1 MTDNLSDKINAAAP
15 QAANICAELNRQI
28 LKLGFPPERAE
39 VTLGS
44 HVQYSLQ
51 RDTFS
56 GLDSLV
62 GVWMH
67 PTRGYKTGMLLF
79 HADGTFFAEYD
90 VLQPHPT
97 KSKWFVEAVT
107 VWGKD
112 DDIKGDPRL
121 LPALGSSMATGNFA
135 L

>member
-1 MTDNLSDKINAAAP
+1 MTDRLAEKILQHTP
-15 QAANICAELNRQI
+15 QAEVICQELNRQI
-28 LKLGFPPERAE
+28 LKLGFSAERAK
-39 VTLGS
+39 VALGS

-51 RDTFS
+51 RDPYS
-56 GLDSLV
+56 GQDSLV

-67 PTRGYKTGMLLF
+67 PTSSYKLGTLLF

-97 KSKWFVEAVT
+97 QSKWFVEAVT
-107 VWGKD
+107 AWGKG

-121 LPALGSSMATGNFA
+121 LPALE
-135 L
+135 

>member
-1 MTDNLSDKINAAAP
+1 MNDHLAEKILQNVA
-15 QAANICAELNRQI
+15 QADVICQELNRQI
-28 LKLGFPPERAE
+28 LKLGFPPERAD

-56 GLDSLV
+56 GLDSLL

-67 PTRGYKTGMLLF
+67 PTSGYKTGSLLF

-107 VWGKD
+107 VWGKG

-121 LPALGSSMATGNFA
+121 LPALGE
-135 L
+135 

>member
-1 MTDNLSDKINAAAP
+1 MNDSLAAKILQNAV
-15 QAANICAELNRQI
+15 QADVICQELNQQI
-28 LKLGFPPERAE
+28 LKLGFPPERAD

-62 GVWMH
+62 CVWTH
-67 PTRGYKTGMLLF
+67 PTSGYKTGMLLF

-90 VLQPHPT
+90 VLQPHPS
-97 KSKWFVEAVT
+97 KRKWFVEAVT
-107 VWGKD
+107 VWGRG

-121 LPALGSSMATGNFA
+121 LPALGE
-135 L
+135 

>member
-1 MTDNLSDKINAAAP
+1 MTDSLADKISAAAS
-15 QAANICAELNRQI
+15 QAANICAALNQQI
-28 LKLGFPPERAE
+28 LKLGFSPERVE

-44 HVQYSLQ
+44 HLQYSLE
-51 RDTFS
+51 RDPLS
-56 GLDSLV
+56 GLDALI

-67 PTRGYKTGMLLF
+67 PTSGYKVGTLIF
-79 HADGTFFAEYD
+79 HVDDSFFAEYD

-97 KSKWFVEAVT
+97 KSQWFVEAVT

-121 LPALGSSMATGNFA
+121 LPALGE
-135 L
+135 

>member
-1 MTDNLSDKINAAAP
+1 MTDSLAEKISAAAP

-28 LKLGFPPERAE
+28 LKLGFPQERAD
-39 VTLGS
+39 VALGDN
-44 HVQYSLQ
+44 VQYSLQ

-67 PTRGYKTGMLLF
+67 PTSGYKLGTLLF

-107 VWGKD
+107 AWGKGG
-112 DDIKGDPRL
+112 DIKGDPRL
-121 LPALGSSMATGNFA
+121 LPALGE
-135 L
+135 

>member
-1 MTDNLSDKINAAAP
+1 MNDSLAEKILQNAA
-15 QAANICAELNRQI
+15 QADVICQELNRQI
-28 LKLGFPPERAE
+28 LKLGFPQERAN
-39 VTLGS
+39 VALGS

-56 GLDSLV
+56 GLDSLL

-67 PTRGYKTGMLLF
+67 PTSGYKTGSLLF
-79 HADGTFFAEYD
+79 HADGMFFAEYD

-97 KSKWFVEAVT
+97 KRQWFVEAVT
-107 VWGKD
+107 AWGKG

-121 LPALGSSMATGNFA
+121 LPALGE
-135 L
+135 

>member
-1 MTDNLSDKINAAAP
+1 MGDTLAAHILQKAA
-15 QAANICAELNRQI
+15 QADSICQELNRQI
-28 LKLGFPPERAE
+28 LKLGFRPERAD
-39 VTLGS
+39 VALGE
-44 HVQYSLQ
+44 HLQYSLQ

-67 PTRGYKTGMLLF
+67 PTSGYKLGTLLF

-97 KSKWFVEAVT
+97 QRKWFVEAVT
-107 VWGKD
+107 VWGKG

-121 LPALGSSMATGNFA
+121 LPALGE
-135 L
+135 

>member
-1 MTDNLSDKINAAAP
+1 MNNTLADKISATTP
-15 QAANICAELNRQI
+15 QAVNICGALNQQI

-44 HVQYSLQ
+44 HLQYSLE
-51 RDTFS
+51 RDPLS
-56 GLDSLV
+56 GLDALI

-67 PTRGYKTGMLLF
+67 PTSSYKVGTLIF
-79 HADGTFFAEYD
+79 HVDGSFFAEYD

-97 KSKWFVEAVT
+97 KRKWFVEAVT

-121 LPALGSSMATGNFA
+121 LPALGE
-135 L
+135 

>member
-1 MTDNLSDKINAAAP
+1 MSNSLAERISATAP
-15 QAANICAELNRQI
+15 LAESICAELNRQI
-28 LKLGFPPERAE
+28 LKLGFPQERAD
-39 VTLGS
+39 VALGDS
-44 HVQYSLQ
+44 VQYSLQ

-67 PTRGYKTGMLLF
+67 PTSGYKLGTLLF

-107 VWGKD
+107 AWGKG

-121 LPALGSSMATGNFA
+121 LPALGE
-135 L
+135 